1 MPMPSMHVAVLDD
14 EPQIRKALGRLLR
27 SYGYD
32 VSDFADGS
40 SFLNSCRNT
49 RYDAL
54 LLDLHMPGMNGF
66 DVLKSLQHIHSPPVA
81 IVITGHDI
89 PGCADHARELGA
101 AECFLK
107 PIDQQVLLD
116 AIARFIDASEQT
128 PTPIR
133 R

>member
-1 MPMPSMHVAVLDD
+1 MHVAVLDD
-14 EPQIRKALGRLLR
+14 EPQIRKALGRLIR
-27 SYGYD
+27 SYGYE
-32 VSDFADGS
+32 VSDFSDAS
-40 SFLNSCRNT
+40 SFLNSCRSI

-66 DVLKSLQHIHSPPVA
+66 DVLKSLRDIHSPPVA

-107 PIDQQVLLD
+107 PIDQQDLLD
-116 AIARFIDASEQT
+116 AIIRSVEARN
-128 PTPIR
+128 PTQVSIR